1 MKKNCLQSTTLEM
14 GKQQNCWVA
23 GDKYKVISSATNS
36 EAIDFDMQQQG
47 HQKLFTAYEILTVH
61 KCKIM
66 ILGDNW
72 QSSDM
77 HCFSR
82 D

>member
-36 EAIDFDMQQQG
+36 EAIDYDMQEQG

-61 KCKIM
+61 NSKIM
-66 ILGDNW
+66 ILSDNR
-72 QSSDM
+72 QRSDM
-77 HCFSR
+77 YCFSR
-82 D
+82 N